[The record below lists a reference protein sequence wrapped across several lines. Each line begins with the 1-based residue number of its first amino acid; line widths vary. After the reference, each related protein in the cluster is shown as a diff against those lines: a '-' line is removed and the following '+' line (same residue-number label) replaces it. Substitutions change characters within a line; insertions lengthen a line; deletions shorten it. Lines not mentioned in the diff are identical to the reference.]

1 MVSRSR
7 FEALVIPHRNSAFNL
22 AYWILQS
29 REDAEDAVQD
39 AYVRA
44 FRAFDT
50 FAGAGVR
57 SWLLAIVRNVAYTA
71 LAARRRSRK
80 VIALSEE
87 LSFGDDLDLD
97 LDAVSRDPSPEAA
110 LIVRE
115 EQQFLLDALTR
126 LHPIHRDIL
135 VLREMEGLSYAE
147 ISQIMGTA
155 VGTVMSRLSRAR
167 AELLR
172 SGRSRFREPQEKSK
186 AVPKGEQYSKR
197 SLDIKPGVAA
207 AYGTRNGDDRES
219 ISPGS
224 RCRPKVH

>member
-1 MVSRSR
+1 MVFGSR

-71 LAARRRSRK
+71 LAARKRSRK
-80 VIALSEE
+80 VIALSED
-87 LSFGDDLDLD
+87 LSFGDGLDLG
-97 LDAVSRDPSPEAA
+97 VGSQDPSPEEA

-115 EQQFLLDALTR
+115 DHQFLLDALTR
-126 LHPIHRDIL
+126 LPPIHRDIL

-172 SGRSRFREPQEKSK
+172 SGRSRFRDPQEKSK
-186 AVPKGEQYSKR
+186 AVPKGGQHSKR
-197 SLDIKPGVAA
+197 NLDIKAGVAA
-207 AYGTRNGDDRES
+207 AHGTRAGENHES
-219 ISPGS
+219 ISNGS
-224 RCRPKVH
+224 RRSPKVH

>member
-44 FRAFDT
+44 FRVFDT
-50 FAGAGVR
+50 FAGAAVR
-57 SWLLAIVRNVAYTA
+57 AWLLAIVRNVAYTA
-71 LAARRRSRK
+71 LATRKRSRK
-80 VIALSEE
+80 AIALSEE
-87 LSFGDDLDLD
+87 LSFGDGLDLAAIS
-97 LDAVSRDPSPEAA
+97 LDPSPEEA

-126 LHPIHRDIL
+126 LRPIHRDIL
-135 VLREMEGLSYAE
+135 VLREIEGLSYAE

-172 SGRSRFREPQEKSK
+172 SGRSRFREPQSK
-186 AVPKGEQYSKR
+186 AVPIGGQHSKR
-197 SLDIKPGVAA
+197 SLDIKARVAA
-207 AYGTRNGDDRES
+207 AHSTRAGDDRES
-219 ISPGS
+219 ISLES